1 MESLRTM
8 INVLLFLLAIPIG
21 VTSYYVTRGSDGE
34 LLLCFELFAV
44 WSAIYLGLCWISA
57 KRLREVPFLPHM
69 IVYLVAA
76 VGPLF
81 TATELEEM
89 GGMMLGIVPICAL
102 CVPVPGLA
110 LLLVRAALRKESRT

>member
-1 MESLRTM
+1 M
-8 INVLLFLLAIPIG
+8 INVLLCALAIPIG
-21 VTSYYVTRGSDGE
+21 VTSYYGTRGSDGE

-44 WSAIYLGLCWISA
+44 WSAIYLGLCCFGARQWRDVFFPLHA
-57 KRLREVPFLPHM
+57 

-89 GGMMLGIVPICAL
+89 GGTMLGIVPICAL
-102 CVPVPGLA
+102 CVPVPGVMA
-110 LLLVRAALRKESRT
+110 IVIRSAMRRARGTE